1 MAEPPDRWWSL
12 PDATRTHVLSLL
24 AALIARGVLVEAPVA
39 AENGAVDDD
48 V

>member
-1 MAEPPDRWWSL
+1 MTEPLDRWWSL

-24 AALIARGVLVEAPVA
+24 AALIARGVLVESPVGPQM
-39 AENGAVDDD
+39 GAGGDD

>member
-1 MAEPPDRWWSL
+1 MTEPLERWWAL

-24 AALIARGVLVEAPVA
+24 AALIARGVLVESPV
-39 AENGAVDDD
+39 EPLTGAGGDD